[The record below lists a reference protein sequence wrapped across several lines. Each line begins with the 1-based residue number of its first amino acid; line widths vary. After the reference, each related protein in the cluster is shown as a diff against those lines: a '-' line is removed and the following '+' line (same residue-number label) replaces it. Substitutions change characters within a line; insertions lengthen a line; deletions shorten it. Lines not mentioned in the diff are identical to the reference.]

1 MKKAILLMAILFST
15 YVFGQTVTF
24 SSEPNVDILTHC
36 EYVIT
41 SNTGVMFYDGK
52 ANLVVNGKKVDAKEY
67 DMVITIKAKKDLDKL
82 MKLLKQLEKEG
93 YEFELK
99 VNEALAEPKYSIWG
113 NRTELINTPLHQT
126 PNKIVEGY

>member
-1 MKKAILLMAILFST
+1 MEKAILLIAILFGT
-15 YVFGQTVTF
+15 CAFGQSYTF
-24 SSEPNVDILTHC
+24 SGDV
-36 EYVIT
+36 
-41 SNTGVMFYDGK
+41 NTGIAYHNSSAD
-52 ANLVVNGKKVDAKEY
+52 LIVNGKKVDAKEY
-67 DMVITIKAKKDLDKL
+67 DIVVTIKAKKDLDKL

-99 VNEALAEPKYSIWG
+99 INETPAQPEYSIWG